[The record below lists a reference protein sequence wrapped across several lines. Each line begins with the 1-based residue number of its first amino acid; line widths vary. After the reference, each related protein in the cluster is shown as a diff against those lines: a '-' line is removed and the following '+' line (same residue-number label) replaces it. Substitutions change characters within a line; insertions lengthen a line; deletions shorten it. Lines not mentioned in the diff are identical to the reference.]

1 MAVIVDESIRNNG
14 KLFNFFKYF
23 VLRVI
28 HYSSIVCV
36 NIIVVDI
43 SLIYTLLIKIIIP
56 LATITT
62 KYTRSFLGLTWRVR
76 ARSRRER
83 ISTRLLLLFFLFLQ
97 ASKSLFVFNI
107 E

>member
-62 KYTRSFLGLTWRVR
+62 KYTRSFLGLT
-76 ARSRRER
+76 
-83 ISTRLLLLFFLFLQ
+83 
-97 ASKSLFVFNI
+97 
-107 E
+107 